1 MTMARVNK
9 SARGKHRWVGFVVNH
24 EISREGLNELLS
36 ENLNLHYWKIF
47 DILQSDSKTIAIL
60 KVSLGDYLDAVTGL
74 NGLDGISTLTSSGKI
89 KLVRERIGGLLS
101 E

>member
-1 MTMARVNK
+1 MARLNK

-24 EISREGLNELLS
+24 AISREGLDELLS
-36 ENLNLHYWKIF
+36 TNLNLPSWQLF

-60 KVSLGDYLDAVTGL
+60 KVSLGNYQDAVTRL

-89 KLVRERIGGLLS
+89 RLVRERIGQLQS
-101 E
+101 